1 MIRTPGPR
9 ERVTDSDTPTPQ
21 MAAWMREMTKRAE
34 ALDALVARLK
44 ADDVLPEDW
53 PHDE

>member
-21 MAAWMREMTKRAE
+21 MVAWMREVTKRAE
-34 ALDALVARLK
+34 TLDALVAKLIE
-44 ADDVLPEDW
+44 DDVLPEGW
-53 PHDE
+53 PE